1 MSKNRNKKYNPQ
13 KLQTMRNQGK
23 VSRSVP
29 LTALTPQQVALKIR
43 AKQIIKQ
50 NSFPAIRDQREG
62 CEFAGYMKMSLG
74 QRDTVEDAIYHTTY
88 AGDWAYYS
96 TTILGREYTKSIK
109 RLGIKKGDPVE
120 RNFRITIHLVDYDN
134 PKNKAVETFTHDK
147 PLDAFEMAKLLYK
160 LATDMAAQYPD
171 VKVDYS
177 LSYAVVRA

>member
-1 MSKNRNKKYNPQ
+1 MNLAQIKKIDPY
-13 KLQTMRNQGK
+13 KLPGAHK
-23 VSRSVP
+23 C
-29 LTALTPQQVALKIR
+29 
-43 AKQIIKQ
+43 
-50 NSFPAIRDQREG
+50 EG
-62 CEFAGYMKMSLG
+62 DKFYGFMKMSLG

-88 AGDWAYYS
+88 AGDWEYYS
-96 TTILGREYTKSIK
+96 TTILGKEYTKSIK